1 MRRYLNEGK
10 IDSLNDEIFVRA
22 EPIPVQCYLAELA
35 MLWGTIYSRITNHQR
50 VFAMHH
56 EFIMSYK

>member
-1 MRRYLNEGK
+1 MHSIACRAWKKAIQLGFANLMRRYLNEGK

-35 MLWGTIYSRITNHQR
+35 MLAIGNN
-50 VFAMHH
+50 
-56 EFIMSYK
+56 